1 MSVTFNR
8 EIYNLAHDFSLISYN
23 VQYFR
28 FPRQHVNISGR
39 DVTELYMAINSPRS
53 PDARMM
59 PEKLKWYVYKAQTV
73 MDRA

>member
-1 MSVTFNR
+1 
-8 EIYNLAHDFSLISYN
+8 
-23 VQYFR
+23 
-28 FPRQHVNISGR
+28 
-39 DVTELYMAINSPRS
+39 MAINSPRS